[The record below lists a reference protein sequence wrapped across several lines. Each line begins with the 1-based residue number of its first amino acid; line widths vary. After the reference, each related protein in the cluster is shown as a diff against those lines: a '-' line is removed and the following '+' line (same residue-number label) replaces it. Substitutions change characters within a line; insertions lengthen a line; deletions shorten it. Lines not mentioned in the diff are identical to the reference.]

1 MQRSTWLRTAAIV
14 TVAYAGAHLAGM
26 PWTPV
31 TGSAEQAVIDAMQGV
46 RFSIFGVSRSYW
58 DFYQGFGVAISA
70 MLLVQAALLWQCGAI
85 AKAGSADIRPLIVT
99 QLAGFLV
106 LAAITARYIFAPPLI
121 MAAVIAACLAC
132 ALLWP
137 QRPRSASG

>member
-14 TVAYAGAHLAGM
+14 TAAYAGAHTAGM

-31 TGSAEQAVIDAMQGV
+31 TGSAQQAAIDAMQGV

-70 MLLVQAALLWQCGAI
+70 LLFVQAVLLWQCGAI
-85 AKAGSADIRPLIVT
+85 AKAGTADIRPLIVT
-99 QLAGFLV
+99 QLAGFLAIAV
-106 LAAITARYIFAPPLI
+106 VAAKYIFAPPLI
-121 MAAVIAACLAC
+121 LAVAIALCLVG
-132 ALLWP
+132 ALIGS
-137 QRPRSASG
+137 RTDADASV